1 MRKGDLKDMMSK
13 RTPLAQREVVEPVDM
28 YTPPQVD
35 NPTNPQGGKESS
47 RQGGKPTSQLVEK
60 STSPQVDKR
69 GRPLVEKYTTHL
81 RPETIKAIK
90 LAAVEGDRRD
100 YEIVQQALDAYL
112 QQGVPTDR
120 GVDKAG

>member
-28 YTPPQVD
+28 YT
-35 NPTNPQGGKESS
+35 
-47 RQGGKPTSQLVEK
+47 
-60 STSPQVDKR
+60 SPQVDKPTNQQGGKGSSRQGDNPTSQLTEKSTNPQADKR
-69 GRPLVEKYTTHL
+69 GRPHVEKYTTHL

-90 LAAVEGDRRD
+90 LAAVEGDQRD

-112 QQGVPTDR
+112 QQGAVTDR
-120 GVDKAG
+120 GVDKTG